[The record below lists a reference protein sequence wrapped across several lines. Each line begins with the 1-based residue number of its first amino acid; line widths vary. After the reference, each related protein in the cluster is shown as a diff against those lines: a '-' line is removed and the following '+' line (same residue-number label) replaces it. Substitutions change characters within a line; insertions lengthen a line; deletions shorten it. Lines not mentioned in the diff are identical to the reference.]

1 MHTVSGYGIIPATSI
16 QVIDKDGRSISCKA
30 LSGPEVIKGKDQ
42 AADGAAVIYKLYYNT
57 VEETTGIITI
67 NKNESNNEIVFKD
80 IKLKT
85 MSKEEVILAGIFF

>member
-1 MHTVSGYGIIPATSI
+1 MQGSARAGGNKTPAYD
-16 QVIDKDGRSISCKA
+16 Q
-30 LSGPEVIKGKDQ
+30 GKDQ
-42 AADGAAVIYKLYYNT
+42 AADGAAVIYELHYKT

-85 MSKEEVILAGIFF
+85 MNKEEVILAGKIFF